1 VRGGGGPP
9 TRLSLLLR
17 DPFEAFV
24 ANIAALSITATA
36 NIESHRTVTFRSR
49 PSERSRRV
57 IAVVATV
64 LYDATYSSTALGCS
78 SWSSAIPPRPSRP
91 W

>member
-1 VRGGGGPP
+1 MRCGGGPP

-36 NIESHRTVTFRSR
+36 NIESHRAVTFRSR

-57 IAVVATV
+57 VAVVATV
-64 LYDATYSSTALGCS
+64 LYDATYSSTALLLLELVVS
-78 SWSSAIPPRPSRP
+78 DPIATQ
-91 W
+91 